1 MDATIRRVSIDT
13 LSIACEKKHA
23 TYVTRKTNSRVTL
36 SLLRIVSI
44 KTLRYT
50 RIFSPINLLL
60 IIIPSPLAKRKHTH
74 TQSNQP
80 NHYQVDFTNGTSEKI
95 SFLSFFKQALVLFLF
110 TRFENDRKGSSRF
123 REGREK
129 GGENDR
135 RGGRFSRQRGGGQE
149 KNIEGSVP
157 RK

>member
-60 IIIPSPLAKRKHTH
+60 IIIPSLLAKRKHTH

-95 SFLSFFKQALVLFLF
+95 SFLSFFKQALVLFHKIRKRSKRKL
-110 TRFENDRKGSSRF
+110 TISRRKG
-123 REGREK
+123 EGR
-129 GGENDR
+129 
-135 RGGRFSRQRGGGQE
+135 
-149 KNIEGSVP
+149 

>member
-95 SFLSFFKQALVLFLF
+95 SFLSFFKQALVLFHKIRKRSKRKL
-110 TRFENDRKGSSRF
+110 TISRRKG
-123 REGREK
+123 EGR
-129 GGENDR
+129 
-135 RGGRFSRQRGGGQE
+135 
-149 KNIEGSVP
+149 

>member
-44 KTLRYT
+44 KTLRYI

-95 SFLSFFKQALVLFLF
+95 SFLSFFKQALVLFHKIRKRSKRKL
-110 TRFENDRKGSSRF
+110 TISRRKG
-123 REGREK
+123 EGR
-129 GGENDR
+129 
-135 RGGRFSRQRGGGQE
+135 
-149 KNIEGSVP
+149 

>member
-44 KTLRYT
+44 KRLRYI

-95 SFLSFFKQALVLFLF
+95 SFLSFFKQALVLFHKIRKRSKRKL
-110 TRFENDRKGSSRF
+110 TISRRKG
-123 REGREK
+123 EGR
-129 GGENDR
+129 
-135 RGGRFSRQRGGGQE
+135 
-149 KNIEGSVP
+149 

>member
-44 KTLRYT
+44 KRLRYT

-95 SFLSFFKQALVLFLF
+95 SFLSFFKQALVLFHKIRKRSKRKL
-110 TRFENDRKGSSRF
+110 TISRRKG
-123 REGREK
+123 EGR
-129 GGENDR
+129 
-135 RGGRFSRQRGGGQE
+135 
-149 KNIEGSVP
+149 

>member
-74 TQSNQP
+74 IQSNQP
-80 NHYQVDFTNGTSEKI
+80 NHYQVDFTNGISEKI
-95 SFLSFFKQALVLFLF
+95 SFLSFFKQALVLFHKIRKRSKRKL
-110 TRFENDRKGSSRF
+110 TISRRKG
-123 REGREK
+123 EGR
-129 GGENDR
+129 
-135 RGGRFSRQRGGGQE
+135 
-149 KNIEGSVP
+149 

>member
-74 TQSNQP
+74 TQSNQS
-80 NHYQVDFTNGTSEKI
+80 NHYQVDFTNGISEKI
-95 SFLSFFKQALVLFLF
+95 SFLSFFKQALVLFHKIRKRSKRKL
-110 TRFENDRKGSSRF
+110 TISRRKG
-123 REGREK
+123 EGR
-129 GGENDR
+129 
-135 RGGRFSRQRGGGQE
+135 
-149 KNIEGSVP
+149 